1 MQAHQY
7 RMFQWVSTTL
17 TTQYVVVL
25 YVRWLEHRV
34 VEEVSNPGK
43 CIQEL
48 LLKYLVVV
56 GVVVAPVVVDVLA
69 VVTAVCTLHL

>member
-1 MQAHQY
+1 MKSEVCKVVVVCSMSNMSDMQAHQY

-17 TTQYVVVL
+17 RTQYVVVL
-25 YVRWLEHRV
+25 YVRWLEHCV

-48 LLKYLVVV
+48 L
-56 GVVVAPVVVDVLA
+56 
-69 VVTAVCTLHL
+69 